1 MDGCST
7 LFAHAR
13 DDDRRCEVL
22 GYGVMRDGSTYV
34 TLHDPCVTA
43 EAGIVILD
51 FAAFARAFDRIR
63 GPTHAEEAALERQ
76 SI

>member
-1 MDGCST
+1 MDACGT

-34 TLHDPCVTA
+34 TLHDPLVTA

-51 FAAFARAFDRIR
+51 LASFAEAFERVR
-63 GPTHAEEAALERQ
+63 GPTHAEEADLERQ